1 MALKGEYMSQKK
13 SLKLNFIM
21 NAILTMSSFLFP
33 LISFPYVSRI
43 LGPEGTG
50 RVDFATSL
58 IAYFL
63 MFAQLG
69 IPTYGVRA
77 CAKVR
82 DDKHLL
88 TKTAQELLIIN
99 LVMSVLAYAVLALG
113 LIFVPRLRQDRL
125 LYVLV
130 SLTILFNTIGMEW
143 LYKALEQYTYITV
156 RSIAFK
162 LVSLVAMFALI
173 RSKDDYVIYG
183 GITILASSASY
194 LMNFFHARKYISLRP
209 VGGYEFKP
217 HLKAV
222 MVFFAMACAT
232 TVYTNMDK
240 VMLGIMAENE
250 LQANV
255 NVGYYGAASRIKSIL
270 VSIVTS
276 LGTVLL
282 PRASYYVQQGKMED
296 FRKISRKALNFVVV
310 AATPLTLYFIFFARQ
325 GILLLSG
332 QEYLGAVVPMQFIM
346 PTLLFIGL
354 TNILGIQILVP
365 TGREKVVLYSVIVG
379 AVTDVVCNLLLIPRY
394 LAMGA
399 ALSNMIAE
407 VAVLV
412 FQAMALRR
420 EVGSAF
426 RSIAYWKIILGLVAG
441 SAASLWVMGLGLN
454 SFLALALSA
463 CLFFGAYGLV
473 LLLTKEH
480 LVGEIFGQMIGKFK
494 KK

>member
-1 MALKGEYMSQKK
+1 MALKGERMAEKK

-82 DDKHLL
+82 AEQRLL
-88 TKTAQELLIIN
+88 TKAAQELLIIN

-113 LIFVPRLRQDRL
+113 LIFVPRLRKERL
-125 LYVLV
+125 LYILV
-130 SLTILFNTIGMEW
+130 SLTIIFNTIGMEW

-162 LVSLVAMFALI
+162 LVSLGAMFALI
-173 RSKDDYVIYG
+173 NSRDDYVIYG

-240 VMLGIMAENE
+240 VMLGIMGTD
-250 LQANV
+250 V
-255 NVGYYGAASRIKSIL
+255 DVGYYGAASRIKSIL
-270 VSIVTS
+270 VSVVTS

-282 PRASYYVQQGKMED
+282 PRASYYVQQGKMEE
-296 FRKISRKALNFVVV
+296 FRKISRKALNFVVL

-332 QEYLGAVVPMQFIM
+332 SEYLGAVTPMQMIM

-365 TGREKVVLYSVIVG
+365 TGREKTVLYSVIVG
-379 AVTDVVCNLLLIPRY
+379 AVTDVICNLLLIPRY
-394 LAMGA
+394 MAMGA

-407 VAVLV
+407 AAVLV
-412 FQAMALRR
+412 FQTIALRR

-426 RSIAYWKIILGLVAG
+426 RSISYWKIILGLAAG
-441 SAASLWVMGLGLN
+441 SAASLWVISLGLG

-473 LLLTKEH
+473 LLVTKEP
-480 LVGEIFGQMIGKFK
+480 LVREVCGQFIGKLK

>member
-1 MALKGEYMSQKK
+1 MAQKK

-125 LYVLV
+125 LYILV
-130 SLTILFNTIGMEW
+130 SLTIIFNTIGMEW

-162 LVSLVAMFALI
+162 LVSLGAMFALI

-282 PRASYYVQQGKMED
+282 PRASYYVQQGKMEE

-310 AATPLTLYFIFFARQ
+310 AATPLTLYFVFFARQ

-394 LAMGA
+394 LAVGA

-407 VAVLV
+407 AAVLV
-412 FQAMALRR
+412 FQTVALRR

-426 RSIAYWKIILGLVAG
+426 RSISYWKILLGLAAG
-441 SAASLWVMGLGLN
+441 AAASVWVISLGLG

-473 LLLTKEH
+473 LLVTKEQ
-480 LVGEIFGQMIGKFK
+480 LVGDIFGQMIGKFK

>member
-1 MALKGEYMSQKK
+1 MAEKK
-13 SLKLNFIM
+13 SLKLNFVM

-82 DDKHLL
+82 DDQRLL
-88 TKTAQELLIIN
+88 TKTAHELLIIN

-113 LIFVPRLRQDRL
+113 LIFVPRLRKDRL
-125 LYVLV
+125 LYILV
-130 SLTILFNTIGMEW
+130 SLTIIFNTIGMEW

-162 LVSLVAMFALI
+162 LVSLGAMFALI
-173 RSKDDYVIYG
+173 NSRDDYVIYG

-240 VMLGIMAENE
+240 VMLGIMGTD
-250 LQANV
+250 V
-255 NVGYYGAASRIKSIL
+255 DVGYYGAASRIKSIL
-270 VSIVTS
+270 VSVVTS

-282 PRASYYVQQGKMED
+282 PRASYYVQQGKMEE
-296 FRKISRKALNFVVV
+296 FRKISRKALNFVVL

-332 QEYLGAVVPMQFIM
+332 SEYLGAVTPMQMIM

-365 TGREKVVLYSVIVG
+365 TGREKTVLYSVIVG
-379 AVTDVVCNLLLIPRY
+379 AVTDVICNLLLIPRY
-394 LAMGA
+394 MAMGA

-407 VAVLV
+407 AAVLV
-412 FQAMALRR
+412 FQTIALRR

-426 RSIAYWKIILGLVAG
+426 RSISYWKIILGLAAG
-441 SAASLWVMGLGLN
+441 SAASLWVISLGLG

-473 LLLTKEH
+473 LLVTKEP
-480 LVGEIFGQMIGKFK
+480 LVREVCGQFIGKLK